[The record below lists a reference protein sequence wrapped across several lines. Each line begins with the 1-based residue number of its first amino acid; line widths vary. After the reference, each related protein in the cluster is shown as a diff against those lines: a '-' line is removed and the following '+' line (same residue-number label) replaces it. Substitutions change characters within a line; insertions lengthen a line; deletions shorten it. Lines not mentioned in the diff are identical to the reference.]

1 MAFRR
6 VGALRPLFAAI
17 LAALGALCP
26 ARGDSGRD
34 AVSVLLL
41 HSHYQ
46 GYSWTDA
53 VTEGVVRVLGGSPRR
68 IDLSVAYL
76 DSRKTMDA
84 EYEAAFESYLRS
96 RYSGKGIGLVI
107 ASDNEALDFMSRHRR
122 LFPLVPVVF
131 CGINDYSASMIEG
144 LPEVTGVTERVDM
157 LPTVLAALEMRPRAR
172 RVTVF
177 ACDNQTALALE
188 AQFRTEVV
196 SVLGDGFEFAFHRGL
211 PLAGLAEAASALDG
225 SGIVVLLNITRDS
238 TGATIAPSEAAK
250 AVSESSRDPVFSFWD
265 FYLGHGIVGGRITSG
280 KAQGEDAAALA
291 LRVLAGERASSI
303 PPMTGSSSPFVFDYR
318 AMRRYGIKEASLPPG
333 SEVVGRPDSFFRRHA
348 SVILISGSVILALA
362 AGLAL
367 VSVMLGRQRKLAAQ
381 LDESRRRLLSSLA
394 EKEVLLREVHHRV
407 KNNMQVVASL
417 LRIGMPEGDGGSDGP
432 CRVIDA
438 CRLRVETMSLVY
450 EELYGSEDFSSIDI
464 ASLAAHVAARIGEEA
479 RGRGI
484 ALAPPSMPGPRVS
497 LDRAVP
503 CALVAEELVANAFAH
518 AFPDGRTGT
527 VSVRIDEDG
536 AGVLRI
542 AVEDD
547 GAGHPE
553 GFDLGSARSIG
564 YVLVRGLAE
573 QLSGRVELRTGPGG
587 SAVVLEVP
595 AEAARAGAAAPAPGT

>member
-1 MAFRR
+1 MPLAR
-6 VGALRPLFAAI
+6 VGAARTLLAAI
-17 LAALGALCP
+17 IAALGAFCY
-26 ARGDSGRD
+26 ARGDPGRD

-53 VTEGVVRVLGGSPRR
+53 VTEGVARQLGGAPRR

-84 EYEAAFESYLRS
+84 DYEAAFESYLRS
-96 RYSGKGIGLVI
+96 RYSGKRIGLVI
-107 ASDNEALDFMSRHRR
+107 ASDNEALVFLARR
-122 LFPLVPVVF
+122 GSIFPGVPVVF
-131 CGINDYSASMIEG
+131 CGINDYSPSMISG
-144 LPEVTGVTERVDM
+144 MSEVTGVTERVDM
-157 LPTVLAALEMRPRAR
+157 LPTALAALEMRPRAR

-177 ACDNQTALALE
+177 ACDNLTAQSLE

-196 SVLGDGFEFAFHRGL
+196 AALGDRIEFVFHRGL
-211 PLAGLAEAASALDG
+211 SLSGMAEAASALDG

-238 TGATIAPSEAAK
+238 SGATIAPAEAARV
-250 AVSESSRDPVFSFWD
+250 VSESSRDPVFSFWD

-280 KAQGEDAAALA
+280 RAQGEDAAALA
-291 LRVLAGERASSI
+291 LRVLAGERATSI
-303 PPMTGSSSPFVFDYR
+303 PVMTGSSSPFVFDYR
-318 AMRRYGIKEASLPPG
+318 AMRRYGIGESSLPPG
-333 SEVVGRPDSFFRRHA
+333 SEVVNRPDSFFRLHA
-348 SVILISGSVILALA
+348 SVIIIAGSVIAALM

-367 VSVMLGRQRKLAAQ
+367 VTVMLRRQRKLAAQ
-381 LDESRRRLLSSLA
+381 LEESRRKLLASLE

-417 LRIGMPEGDGGSDGP
+417 LRIGVPEGSDGSDGP
-432 CRVIDA
+432 CRVIEA

-464 ASLAAHVAARIGEEA
+464 ASLATHIAARIGEDA
-479 RGRGI
+479 RSRGVV
-484 ALAPPSMPGPRVS
+484 LAPPRVPGPRVS

-527 VSVRIDEDG
+527 VSVRIEEDE

-564 YVLVRGLAE
+564 YVLVRALAE
-573 QLSGRVELRTGPGG
+573 QLSGRVELRSGPGG
-587 SAVVLEVP
+587 SAVVVEVP
-595 AEAARAGAAAPAPGT
+595 AAAPPGPGT

>member
-6 VGALRPLFAAI
+6 VGALRLLFAAI
-17 LAALGALCP
+17 LAALGALGP

-53 VTEGVVRVLGGSPRR
+53 ITEGVSRVLGGAPRR

-84 EYEAAFESYLRS
+84 DYEAAFESYLRS
-96 RYSGKGIGLVI
+96 RYSGKRIGLVI
-107 ASDNEALDFMSRHRR
+107 ASDNEALVFLARHGPI
-122 LFPLVPVVF
+122 FPGVPVVF
-131 CGINDYSASMIEG
+131 CGINDYSPSMIAG
-144 LPEVTGVTERVDM
+144 IPEVTGVTERVDM
-157 LPTVLAALEMRPRAR
+157 LPTVLAALQMRPRSR
-172 RVTVF
+172 RVAVF
-177 ACDNQTALALE
+177 ACDNQTAQALE

-196 SVLGDGFEFAFHRGL
+196 SALGDRIEFVFYRGL
-211 PLAGLAEAASALDG
+211 SLSGIAEAASSLDG

-238 TGATIAPSEAAK
+238 SGATIAPSEAARV
-250 AVSESSRDPVFSFWD
+250 VSESSRDPVFSFWD
-265 FYLGHGIVGGRITSG
+265 FYLGYGIVGGRITSG

-303 PPMTGSSSPFVFDYR
+303 PVMSGSSSPFVFDYR
-318 AMRRYGIKEASLPPG
+318 AMRRYGIKESSLPPD

-348 SVILISGSVILALA
+348 SVLVIAGAVIAALA

-367 VSVMLGRQRKLAAQ
+367 VTVMLGRQRKLAAQ
-381 LDESRRRLLSSLA
+381 LEDSRRRLLASLA
-394 EKEVLLREVHHRV
+394 EKEILLREVHHRV

-417 LRIGMPEGDGGSDGP
+417 LRIGMPEGSEGSDGP
-432 CRVIDA
+432 CRVIEA

-450 EELYGSEDFSSIDI
+450 EELYGSDDFSGIDI
-464 ASLAAHVAARIGEEA
+464 ASLTAHVAARIGEEA
-479 RGRGI
+479 RSRGI
-484 ALAPPSMPGPRVS
+484 ALAPPRVPGPRVS

-527 VSVRIDEDG
+527 VSVRIEEDED
-536 AGVLRI
+536 GVLRI

-553 GFDLGSARSIG
+553 GFDLGAARSIG
-564 YVLVRGLAE
+564 YVLVRALAE
-573 QLSGRVELRTGPGG
+573 QLSGRVELRSGPRG
-587 SAVVLEVP
+587 SSVVLEVP
-595 AEAARAGAAAPAPGT
+595 AAAPAAMGPPRPGT